1 VDADPNPYGG
11 VSDPGR
17 VAAVGSTVL
26 LHTPPEEAFV
36 RLTRSAPE
44 LVDAPMVFVTLIDDT

>member
-1 VDADPNPYGG
+1 
-11 VSDPGR
+11 
-17 VAAVGSTVL
+17 VL